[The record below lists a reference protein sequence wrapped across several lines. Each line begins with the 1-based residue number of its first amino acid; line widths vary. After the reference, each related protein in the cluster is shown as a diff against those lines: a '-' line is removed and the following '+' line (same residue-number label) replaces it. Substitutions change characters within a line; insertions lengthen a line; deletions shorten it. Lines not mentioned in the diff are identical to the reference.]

1 MRLAKMTTIMTEHLS
16 IAAYRPTKLATLLAF
31 PEDSYLNPRTEQ
43 IKDNPHAR
51 KLLFS
56 KFKLVSR
63 INEIKSMM
71 QKHRIYDGF
80 DIDVKL
86 NAHQTLEITL
96 VMKNKGPSISSIE
109 QAANIEKQEYYAIR
123 SIVKKTVGGKIHTHF
138 KQFNGKTIEGGYE
151 FTFSDYVVPRHCGKL
166 NKDIER
172 KMSNYTVTSLVN
184 GTGLIITCLK
194 DDNRSLDIPYGLK
207 EIEKPIIIEP
217 VTEVVIEQAIAE
229 EIIVEDISAT
239 EVVVETPPFKQQ
251 IINSLNGLMT
261 KGLTIKTI
269 AAELKCSDAEM
280 LELFD
285 TNSMAS
291 SFQVI
296 DRLSKLSNTT
306 FIIA

>member
-1 MRLAKMTTIMTEHLS
+1 MKTITTEHLS

-63 INEIKSMM
+63 INEIKGMM
-71 QKHRIYDGF
+71 QQHRIYDGF

-86 NAHQTLEITL
+86 NVHQTLEITL

-184 GTGLIITCLK
+184 GTGLIITCMK

-207 EIEKPIIIEP
+207 ELEKPIIVEP
-217 VTEVVIEQAIAE
+217 VAEVVIEQAIAD
-229 EIIVEDISAT
+229 EIIVEDIIAT

-269 AAELKCSDAEM
+269 SSELKCSDAEM

-285 TNSMAS
+285 PNSMAI
-291 SFQVI
+291 SFDVI
-296 DRLSKLSNTT
+296 DRLSKLSNST